1 MAKTRAQRKA
11 ERRRREAAEQRG
23 LKPGRDAAERQQE
36 ERAQEETQ
44 RGVSGEVAEA
54 EAVIETGA
62 RTEDYGEHVEPRED
76 VTTGGDGSPIPGVIP
91 EPVRPEAPAPE
102 PEAPAPSRADVGR
115 PEVDARARDSA
126 TREME
131 PEAAPATRES
141 RRDRRQREK
150 EERRKARAKEL
161 QRAQTEK
168 AEKRRGPVLG
178 FLLSC
183 WAELKR
189 VQWPDRDTL
198 VQASAVTFIFV
209 AIMAAYLGALDAAF
223 NWFINQLI

>member
-1 MAKTRAQRKA
+1 VAKTRAQRKA
-11 ERRRREAAEQRG
+11 ERRRRQQAEERRRQSDPAA
-23 LKPGRDAAERQQE
+23 AAE
-36 ERAQEETQ
+36 ERAQEDT
-44 RGVSGEVAEA
+44 RTGVSGEVAEA
-54 EAVIETGA
+54 EAAIETGA
-62 RTEDYGEHVEPRED
+62 RVDQFGERVVEKPGEVPDVEDAGS
-76 VTTGGDGSPIPGVIP
+76 DGSPVPGVMP
-91 EPVRPEAPAPE
+91 APVRPETAPA

-115 PEVDARARDSA
+115 PTE
-126 TREME
+126 
-131 PEAAPATRES
+131 APAEPRES

-161 QRAQTEK
+161 QKAQAEK
-168 AEKRRGPVLG
+168 AERRRGPVLG

-209 AIMAAYLGALDAAF
+209 AVMAAYLGALDAAF
-223 NWFINQLI
+223 NWFVKQLL

>member
-11 ERRRREAAEQRG
+11 ERRRRQQAEQRG
-23 LKPGRDAAERQQE
+23 QQTGRSDAEREQE
-36 ERAQEETQ
+36 GRAQEATRE
-44 RGVSGEVAEA
+44 GVSGEVAEA

-62 RTEDYGEHVEPRED
+62 RTEDYGEHTIDPEAIDEVEGR
-76 VTTGGDGSPIPGVIP
+76 GSPVPGV
-91 EPVRPEAPAPE
+91 VPAPVQPE
-102 PEAPAPSRADVGR
+102 SEVEAPAPSRADVGR
-115 PEVDARARDSA
+115 TEDGVAA
-126 TREME
+126 E
-131 PEAAPATRES
+131 PKES

-161 QRAQTEK
+161 QKGQAEK
-168 AEKRRGPVLG
+168 AEKRRGPVIG

-209 AIMAAYLGALDAAF
+209 AVMAAYLGALDAAF
-223 NWFINQLI
+223 NWFVKQLL

>member
-1 MAKTRAQRKA
+1 VAKTRAQRKA
-11 ERRRREAAEQRG
+11 ERRRRQEAEQRRRQSD
-23 LKPGRDAAERQQE
+23 PAAEQE
-36 ERAQEETQ
+36 ERAQEDT
-44 RGVSGEVAEA
+44 RTGVSGEVAEA
-54 EAVIETGA
+54 EAVIQTGA
-62 RTEDYGEHVEPRED
+62 QTEDYGEHVEPSRD
-76 VTTGGDGSPIPGVIP
+76 TTEGDGSPVPGVMP
-91 EPVRPEAPAPE
+91 APVRPETAPE

-115 PEVDARARDSA
+115 PAE
-126 TREME
+126 
-131 PEAAPATRES
+131 APAEPRES

-161 QRAQTEK
+161 QKAQAEK

-209 AIMAAYLGALDAAF
+209 AIMAAYLGGLDAAF
-223 NWFINQLI
+223 NWLIQRII

>member
-11 ERRRREAAEQRG
+11 ERRRREQAEQRRRATD
-23 LKPGRDAAERQQE
+23 PAAEQE
-36 ERAQEETQ
+36 ERAQEATQ
-44 RGVSGEVAEA
+44 LGVSGEVAEA
-54 EAVIETGA
+54 EAAIETGA
-62 RTEDYGEHVEPRED
+62 RVDELGERVSEKPGEVPDVEDA
-76 VTTGGDGSPIPGVIP
+76 GSPVPGVIP
-91 EPVRPEAPAPE
+91 EQIRPET
-102 PEAPAPSRADVGR
+102 EAPAPSRADVG
-115 PEVDARARDSA
+115 
-126 TREME
+126 
-131 PEAAPATRES
+131 APAAEPKES

-161 QRAQTEK
+161 QKGQAEK

-209 AIMAAYLGALDAAF
+209 AVMAAYLGGLDAAF
-223 NWFINQLI
+223 NWLIQRII

>member
-1 MAKTRAQRKA
+1 VAKTRAQRKA
-11 ERRRREAAEQRG
+11 ERRRRQQAEERRRQGDPAA
-23 LKPGRDAAERQQE
+23 AQE
-36 ERAQEETQ
+36 ERAQEDTQ

-54 EAVIETGA
+54 EAVIQTGA
-62 RTEDYGEHVEPRED
+62 RTEDYGEQVEERAPR
-76 VTTGGDGSPIPGVIP
+76 GDGSPVPGVMP
-91 EPVRPEAPAPE
+91 APVRPETAAE

-115 PEVDARARDSA
+115 PAE
-126 TREME
+126 
-131 PEAAPATRES
+131 APAEPRES
-141 RRDRRQREK
+141 RRERRQREK

-161 QRAQTEK
+161 QKGQAEK
-168 AEKRRGPVLG
+168 AERRRGPVIG

-223 NWFINQLI
+223 NWFVQRLL

>member
-11 ERRRREAAEQRG
+11 ERRRREQAEQRRRAID
-23 LKPGRDAAERQQE
+23 PAAEQE
-36 ERAQEETQ
+36 ERAQEATQ
-44 RGVSGEVAEA
+44 LGVSGEVAEA
-54 EAVIETGA
+54 EAAIETGA
-62 RTEDYGEHVEPRED
+62 RVDELGERVSEKPGEVPDVEDA
-76 VTTGGDGSPIPGVIP
+76 GSPVPGVIP
-91 EPVRPEAPAPE
+91 EQIRPET
-102 PEAPAPSRADVGR
+102 EAPAPSRADVG
-115 PEVDARARDSA
+115 
-126 TREME
+126 
-131 PEAAPATRES
+131 APAAEPKES

-161 QRAQTEK
+161 QKGQAEK

-209 AIMAAYLGALDAAF
+209 AVMAAYLGGLDAAF
-223 NWFINQLI
+223 NWLIQRII